1 MSPPTDYVPVYDPP
15 TEHISECHPQQNM
28 SKYHSD
34 RTYPWMLPT
43 TEHDSVTPI
52 HVPEFY
58 PWQNLSFFPC
68 CHTLKEPVSVS
79 WVSSNRMYL
88 FVSWVSA
95 HNRVC
100 LCLLGVPSRKKKKV
114 ICWISSPE
122 RTCPCFLCVCHLIAH
137 GPGSWLAC
145 FACFIIYYYYY
156 SQRDTEFY
164 LPTISKS

>member
-100 LCLLGVPSRKKKKV
+100 LCLLGVPSRKKKSHLLGIIPWENLSLFLV
-114 ICWISSPE
+114 CLSPNS
-122 RTCPCFLCVCHLIAH
+122 TWPWVLVGMLCV
-137 GPGSWLAC
+137 
-145 FACFIIYYYYY
+145 FYYILLLLFTK
-156 SQRDTEFY
+156 RHWILFTHD
-164 LPTISKS
+164 